1 MVGLVVFANGV
12 VGVLGVSSVVGVFCW
27 AGVAIVVVAWVR
39 GVARDFVLFGF
50 FVCFIG
56 VLIALRLS
64 YFDISAIRS
73 SVIAFVDF
81 SKVV

>member
-1 MVGLVVFANGV
+1 MGV
-12 VGVLGVSSVVGVFCW
+12 IGVCVVSSVVVVFGW
-27 AGVAIVVVAWVR
+27 AGVAIVAVAWVR

-56 VLIALRLS
+56 VLIALLLS
-64 YFDISAIRS
+64 YFNISAIRS
-73 SVIAFVDF
+73 RANTFVDF